1 MWLGES
7 QASRLSQRVR
17 NIRHRDCRMCS
28 QAASSEEASSR
39 RTPLLSASQRTL
51 RVDSAHTGTKNHQQ
65 QQPRPQALQ
74 VEPPIKSAGL
84 EASLKVL
91 QNANALFNSASGHKR
106 VEVRTVFTA
115 RVRAARSKLGNATIR
130 GTNGQ

>member
-1 MWLGES
+1 
-7 QASRLSQRVR
+7 
-17 NIRHRDCRMCS
+17 MCS

-91 QNANALFNSASGHKR
+91 QNANALFNSASGHKTR
-106 VEVRTVFTA
+106 RSKNSIHCA
-115 RVRAARSKLGNATIR
+115 CARSKVQIGKRYHPWHEWPVTL
-130 GTNGQ
+130 Q